1 VFETAQLGRK
11 VSRAEFKEQEPVLR
25 TELLEIQQQL
35 RSASFPVILVFGGV
49 DGAGKSETVNVLN
62 EWMDPRGI
70 ITRAFEAPSED
81 ERARPEFWRYWL
93 ALPPAGR
100 IGIYLS
106 SWYSRPLVDRAYDRI
121 DIPAFDQRLDRIAA
135 FEKELADDGA
145 LILKFWMHLGKK
157 AQKKRL
163 VDLEKDPLTRW
174 RVTDTEKRH
183 AKMYDAFATAAERL
197 IQKTSTGQ
205 APWEIVEGSD
215 HNYRT
220 LAVLARVRDA
230 VRQRLAQA
238 QEQRAAAPAKVQA
251 KTKARRPAARRTN
264 GAPTGPTVL
273 SQLDMTQSVSRKD
286 YKVLLEQYQ
295 GKMNLLARKAK
306 AAKVSTILVFEGA
319 DAAGKGGAIRRVMAA
334 LDAREYQVIPI
345 AAPTDEEKAH
355 HYLWRFWRHLP
366 PAGRITV
373 FDRTWYGRV
382 LVERVEGFASE
393 DAWSRAYAE
402 INDFEEQLIEHHTVI
417 LKYWIHITKNEQL
430 ARFKAREDT
439 AYKRYKIT
447 PEDWRNREKWEA
459 YEQAVHDMVARTST
473 VAAPWTLVEGNDKN
487 FARIKI
493 IRTLCDRL
501 EEKVGKVKL

>member
-1 VFETAQLGRK
+1 
-11 VSRAEFKEQEPVLR
+11 
-25 TELLEIQQQL
+25 
-35 RSASFPVILVFGGV
+35 
-49 DGAGKSETVNVLN
+49 
-62 EWMDPRGI
+62 
-70 ITRAFEAPSED
+70 
-81 ERARPEFWRYWL
+81 
-93 ALPPAGR
+93 
-100 IGIYLS
+100 
-106 SWYSRPLVDRAYDRI
+106 
-121 DIPAFDQRLDRIAA
+121 
-135 FEKELADDGA
+135 
-145 LILKFWMHLGKK
+145 
-157 AQKKRL
+157 
-163 VDLEKDPLTRW
+163 
-174 RVTDTEKRH
+174 
-183 AKMYDAFATAAERL
+183 
-197 IQKTSTGQ
+197 
-205 APWEIVEGSD
+205 
-215 HNYRT
+215 
-220 LAVLARVRDA
+220 
-230 VRQRLAQA
+230 
-238 QEQRAAAPAKVQA
+238 
-251 KTKARRPAARRTN
+251 
-264 GAPTGPTVL
+264 
-273 SQLDMTQSVSRKD
+273 
-286 YKVLLEQYQ
+286 
-295 GKMNLLARKAK
+295 MNLLARKAK